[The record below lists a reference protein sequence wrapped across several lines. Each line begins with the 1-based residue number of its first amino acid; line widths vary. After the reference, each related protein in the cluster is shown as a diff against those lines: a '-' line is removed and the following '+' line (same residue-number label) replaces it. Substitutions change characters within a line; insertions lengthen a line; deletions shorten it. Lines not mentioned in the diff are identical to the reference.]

1 MEMQVVQQGQNMK
14 RLSHWWSELW
24 TCVNQCFV
32 ETGFVDSEK
41 TYQVDQ
47 EGFNREV
54 LKIIKENDDIKALM
68 NSTAGSQG
76 ATAEKSK
83 PKKGSSPKK
92 KKGGK
97 KAGKK
102 PTDPRLLI
110 ESKTFEHLEA
120 QRVLVELLLKV
131 DPAADAGKCN
141 KKLTSSEIANLR
153 HLAEPYDLM
162 GDDFPS
168 FVLSITR
175 ENFQRLVVKASGI
188 DDGDF

>member
-1 MEMQVVQQGQNMK
+1 
-14 RLSHWWSELW
+14 
-24 TCVNQCFV
+24 
-32 ETGFVDSEK
+32 
-41 TYQVDQ
+41 
-47 EGFNREV
+47 
-54 LKIIKENDDIKALM
+54 M

-110 ESKTFEHLEA
+110 ESKTFEKLEA

-131 DPAADAGKCN
+131 DPTADAENCN
-141 KKLTSSEIANLR
+141 TKLTPGEIANLH
-153 HLAEPYDLM
+153 HLAQPYDVM
-162 GDDFPS
+162 GDEFPIYA
-168 FVLSITR
+168 FLSTR
-175 ENFQRLVVKASGI
+175 ENLQRLVVKAAGI